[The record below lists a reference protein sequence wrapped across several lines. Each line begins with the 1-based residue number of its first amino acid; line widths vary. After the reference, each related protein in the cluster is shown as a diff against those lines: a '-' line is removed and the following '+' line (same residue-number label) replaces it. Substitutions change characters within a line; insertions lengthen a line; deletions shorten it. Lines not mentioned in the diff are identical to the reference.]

1 MHSYCNL
8 DIVFYWKFMALMQNF
23 IEGEIIKYER
33 EQTFIDIYLF
43 VGKII
48 RFKNSSPV
56 KYFFFC
62 LSLFTISLCTCIFI
76 VNKEKSQFRWGKN
89 RLINV
94 EWKIQN
100 FLCFIDN
107 QVHLFIK
114 PKLDTTD
121 IVWLNYYGSFFVVG
135 CFLKLWTLLTN
146 YGPISM

>member
-1 MHSYCNL
+1 MCVYLLQFRFLLKIYGTNAIFYKGWNYL
-8 DIVFYWKFMALMQNF
+8 DM
-23 IEGEIIKYER
+23 R

-43 VGKII
+43 MGKII
-48 RFKNSSPV
+48 RFKTPSLV
-56 KYFFFC
+56 TYFFPC
-62 LSLFTISLCTCIFI
+62 LSLFTISLCTCIHI
-76 VNKEKSQFRWGKN
+76 VNIKKSQFRWGKN

-121 IVWLNYYGSFFVVG
+121 IVWSNYYGSFLLWG
-135 CFLKLWTLLTN
+135 CFLKYCTLLTN